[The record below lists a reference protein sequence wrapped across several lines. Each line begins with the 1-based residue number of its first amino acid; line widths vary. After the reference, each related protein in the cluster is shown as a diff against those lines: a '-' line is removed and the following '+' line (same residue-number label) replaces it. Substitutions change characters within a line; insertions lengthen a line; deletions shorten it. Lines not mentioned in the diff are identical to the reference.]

1 MEESIQIDEYDSP
14 WKEAIDT
21 YFEEFMAFFFPEA
34 HKDIDWSRGYETLD
48 TELKQVV
55 RDANLGKRLA
65 DKLVKVWLHNGKQ
78 AVVLVHIE
86 IQGQYESGFS
96 QRMWIYHYRICDRY
110 LDENTEVVSLAILG
124 DDNNWWRPKNHKYSR
139 WGCKLNFQFPVV
151 KLLDYRENWSALRE
165 SRNPF
170 AIMVMAYLKTKETRD
185 NASER
190 FTSKL
195 SIIRGLY
202 DGGYTKEQILQLF
215 RLVDWMMTLPKELR
229 SRFDN
234 EVSSIEEEKKMP
246 YITSIERLGI
256 ERGIKQGIEQGIK
269 QGIEQGIEQESLRSK
284 RESII
289 EVLEIRFAEIPSEL
303 TAVINGI
310 EDFELLKQLHK
321 RAVTV
326 ASVEELQQLIPQ
338 NDGEN

>member
-1 MEESIQIDEYDSP
+1 MKESIQIDEYDSP

-21 YFEEFMAFFFPEA
+21 YFEEFMAFFFPKA
-34 HKDIDWSRGYETLD
+34 YRDIDWSRGYETLD

-86 IQGQYESGFS
+86 IQGEYESGFA

-110 LDENTEVVSLAILG
+110 LDDNTEVVSLAILG
-124 DDNNWWRPKNHKYSR
+124 DDNNWWKPKNHHYSR

-151 KLLDYRENWSALRE
+151 KLLDYQKNWSALTA

-170 AIMVMAYLKTKETRD
+170 AIMVMAHLKTKETRN

-190 FTSKL
+190 FSSKL

-202 DGGYTKEQILQLF
+202 DGGYSKEQILQLF

-229 SRFDN
+229 SRFN
-234 EVSSIEEEKKMP
+234 YEVSSIEEEKKMP

-256 ERGIKQGIEQGIK
+256 ERGI
-269 QGIEQGIEQESLRSK
+269 EQGIERGNLQTQRQ
-284 RESII
+284 SII
-289 EVLEIRFAEIPSEL
+289 EVLEIRFAEVPSEL
-303 TAVINGI
+303 TAVLNGI
-310 EDFELLKQLHK
+310 EDLEFLKQLHK

-326 ASVEELQQLIPQ
+326 ASVEELQQLITQ

>member
-34 HKDIDWSRGYETLD
+34 QVDIDWSRGYEILD

-65 DKLVKVWLHNGKQ
+65 DKLIKVWLHNGKQ

-86 IQGQYESGFS
+86 IQGEYESGFA

-124 DDNNWWRPKNHKYSR
+124 DDNNWWRPKKHKYSR
-139 WGCKLNFQFPVV
+139 WGCKMNFQFPVV
-151 KLLDYRENWSALRE
+151 KLLDYRDNWSALTA

-170 AIMVMAYLKTKETRD
+170 AIMVMAHLKTKETRN

-202 DGGYTKEQILQLF
+202 DGGYSKEEILQLF
-215 RLVDWMMTLPKELR
+215 RLVDWMMTLPKELTE
-229 SRFDN
+229 RFDN
-234 EVSSIEEEKKMP
+234 ELSSIEEEKKMP

-256 ERGIKQGIEQGIK
+256 ERGIEL
-269 QGIEQGIEQESLRSK
+269 ESVRSK

-289 EVLEIRFAEIPSEL
+289 EVLEIRFADVPSEL
-303 TAVINGI
+303 IAVLSGI
-310 EDFELLKQLHK
+310 EDLEFLKQLHK

-326 ASVEELQQLIPQ
+326 ASVEELQQLITQ